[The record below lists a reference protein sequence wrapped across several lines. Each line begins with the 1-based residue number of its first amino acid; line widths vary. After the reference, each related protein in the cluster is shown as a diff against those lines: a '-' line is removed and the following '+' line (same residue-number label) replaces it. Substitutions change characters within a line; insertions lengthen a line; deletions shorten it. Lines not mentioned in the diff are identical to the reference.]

1 MLAKKFIYSYKNF
14 IQRKGETIEYL
25 FNHNIFRERNFRKIS
40 FCFSSIHHTCTKR
53 VVKQRANQIF
63 IKYMQDRA
71 VKGFLK
77 ALFVKYGDQ
86 LHSVVN
92 RLQNNVLR
100 KRQRKQELID
110 MWEEQ
115 KQEIIK
121 IL

>member
-1 MLAKKFIYSYKNF
+1 
-14 IQRKGETIEYL
+14 
-25 FNHNIFRERNFRKIS
+25 
-40 FCFSSIHHTCTKR
+40 
-53 VVKQRANQIF
+53 
-63 IKYMQDRA
+63 MQDRA